1 MRFASRAAR
10 TSSTVASSRWNAGR
24 VESRCA
30 CGIAFGGPS
39 TSKAAAARLTV
50 LQLTTHAHLPA
61 LVLQRRSFLV
71 DDDRAVFHDPAD
83 ACKQSGDVR
92 GRVAVNG
99 DNVSDE

>member
-10 TSSTVASSRWNAGR
+10 TSSTVASSRWNAAR

-30 CGIAFGGPS
+30 CGIAFGGPN

-50 LQLTTHAHLPA
+50 LQLTTYAHLPA
-61 LVLQRRSFLV
+61 LVLQHRATSASDIVRRSRRSFLV

-83 ACKQSGDVR
+83 ACKQ
-92 GRVAVNG
+92 
-99 DNVSDE
+99 